1 MILKIAY
8 FSGAGL
14 DGKSKGG
21 GLNKIEEMGTDNID
35 HPLKDYYWEG
45 MKAMDSGCGRLKGSV
60 CVYVYG
66 HLVFFVDFWGGIG
79 GIFIMSIGLEESEHK
94 RLNDR

>member
-35 HPLKDYYWEG
+35 HPLKDYY
-45 MKAMDSGCGRLKGSV
+45 
-60 CVYVYG
+60 
-66 HLVFFVDFWGGIG
+66 
-79 GIFIMSIGLEESEHK
+79 
-94 RLNDR
+94 

>member
-1 MILKIAY
+1 M
-8 FSGAGL
+8 
-14 DGKSKGG
+14 
-21 GLNKIEEMGTDNID
+21 
-35 HPLKDYYWEG
+35 
-45 MKAMDSGCGRLKGSV
+45 